1 MSFCA
6 MTTSD
11 RRELDAYRALGTE
24 EELTDRLRKPFP
36 TNDDYAP
43 LPGMDDEGPLYAQDQ
58 STIADDTSR
67 WTK

>member
-1 MSFCA
+1 MYA
-6 MTTSD
+6 MNSRD
-11 RRELDAYRALGTE
+11 RRELDAYRALGTV
-24 EELTDRLRKPFP
+24 EELTERLRNPFP

>member
-11 RRELDAYRALGTE
+11 RRELDAYRALGTV
-24 EELTDRLRKPFP
+24 EELTERLRNPFP

-43 LPGMDDEGPLYAQDQ
+43 LPCTDDEGPLYEQDQ
-58 STIADDTSR
+58 STIADDLSP

>member
-11 RRELDAYRALGTE
+11 RRELDAYRALGTV
-24 EELTDRLRKPFP
+24 EELTERLRNPFP

-43 LPGMDDEGPLYAQDQ
+43 LPGKDD
-58 STIADDTSR
+58 
-67 WTK
+67 